1 MTENTATWF
10 GATTYLS
17 MATTLVLLV
26 VGIVNPSTDS
36 GTPAWAWAALVVGL
50 VIMIAFFV
58 AGQIYR
64 RIAFGVLIGLLTPL
78 CALLAIPIVAGI
90 GHVLGAVFG

>member
-1 MTENTATWF
+1 MTQKTDTWF
-10 GATTYLS
+10 GAATYLS
-17 MATTLVLLV
+17 MAITLVLLV

-90 GHVLGAVFG
+90 GHIVGADVG

>member
-1 MTENTATWF
+1 MTEKTDTWF
-10 GATTYLS
+10 GAATFLS
-17 MATTLVLLV
+17 MAITLVLLV
-26 VGIVNPSTDS
+26 VGIVDPSADS

>member
-1 MTENTATWF
+1 MTEKTDTWF
-10 GATTYLS
+10 GAATYLS
-17 MATTLVLLV
+17 MAITLVLLV

-50 VIMIAFFV
+50 VVMIAFFV
-58 AGQIYR
+58 VGQIYE

-90 GHVLGAVFG
+90 GHIVGAVVG

>member
-1 MTENTATWF
+1 MTEKTDTWF
-10 GATTYLS
+10 GAATYLS
-17 MATTLVLLV
+17 MAITLVLLV
-26 VGIVNPSTDS
+26 VGIVNPSTNS

-90 GHVLGAVFG
+90 GHIVGAVVG

>member
-1 MTENTATWF
+1 MTAKTDTWF
-10 GATTYLS
+10 GAATYLS

-58 AGQIYR
+58 VGQIYR

-78 CALLAIPIVAGI
+78 CALLAIPLVAGI
-90 GHVLGAVFG
+90 GHIVGAVVG

>member
-1 MTENTATWF
+1 MTEKTDTWF
-10 GATTYLS
+10 GAATYLS
-17 MATTLVLLV
+17 MAITLVLLV

-90 GHVLGAVFG
+90 GYVLGAVFG

>member
-1 MTENTATWF
+1 MTEKTDTWF
-10 GATTYLS
+10 GAATYLS
-17 MATTLVLLV
+17 MAITLVLLV

-90 GHVLGAVFG
+90 GHIVGAVVG

>member
-1 MTENTATWF
+1 MTEKTDTWF
-10 GATTYLS
+10 GAATYPS
-17 MATTLVLLV
+17 MAITLVLLV
-26 VGIVNPSTDS
+26 VGILNPSADS

-78 CALLAIPIVAGI
+78 CALLAILIVAGI